1 LFYDFKLVEVRTSCQ
16 QISEVRTSKTC
27 THLKTK
33 VQVVELRVISEKQD
47 IMRPTTRDLAEA
59 AGVSL
64 ATVDRVL
71 NGRPG
76 VRKKTVDAVKSAI
89 QSIGFERNQVAATL
103 ARKRGYRLGFVLPK
117 DGDEFLDEIMERIRE
132 INRAGR
138 AEMFSVKTIR
148 IDEQNPHKAAESL
161 SRLNVEDFDGIAIM
175 APETPQIRDAI
186 RRMRE
191 RGILIIPF
199 VSNQQNDEHD
209 VFVGID
215 NRAAGATAGR
225 LMGCFTRSK
234 NGVVAVI
241 TDTVQA
247 RDSLERRLG
256 FDGVINRDFL
266 TLKVLPT
273 LETYADPDRT
283 HRIIKTIIANQPDLV
298 GIYIMGC
305 EARVPIEV
313 LSQFKKDKELVTIAH
328 ERTPS
333 TVAALR
339 DNELDA
345 LVAQNPGHLVR
356 SAVRILRAKCE
367 NRPTLASQEKTRI
380 EILIADNL

>member
-1 LFYDFKLVEVRTSCQ
+1 
-16 QISEVRTSKTC
+16 
-27 THLKTK
+27 
-33 VQVVELRVISEKQD
+33 
-47 IMRPTTRDLAEA
+47 MRPTTKDLAEA

-76 VRKKTVDAVKSAI
+76 VRKKTVDAVNDAI
-89 QSIGFERNQVAATL
+89 QRIGFERNQVAATL

-117 DGDEFLDEIMERIRE
+117 DGDEFLAEIMERIRE
-132 INRAGR
+132 IHRAGR
-138 AEMFSVKTIR
+138 AEMLSVKTIR
-148 IDEQNPHKAAESL
+148 IDEQNPHKAAASL
-161 SRLNVEDFDGIAIM
+161 SRLKAEDFDGIAIM

-186 RRMRE
+186 LRMRE
-191 RGILIIPF
+191 RGILTIPF
-199 VSNQQNDEHD
+199 ISNQQNDDND

-225 LMGCFTRSK
+225 LMGRFIRSQK
-234 NGVVAVI
+234 GAVAVI

-256 FDGVINRDFL
+256 FDDVINRDFPGL
-266 TLKVLPT
+266 RVLPT

-283 HRIIKTIIANQPDLV
+283 HRIVETITANQPDLV
-298 GIYIMGC
+298 GIYIMGS

-313 LSQFKKDKELVTIAH
+313 VSQFKAGNGLVTIAH
-328 ERTPS
+328 ERTPA

-339 DNELDA
+339 DHKLDA

-380 EILIADNL
+380 EILMADNL

>member
-1 LFYDFKLVEVRTSCQ
+1 
-16 QISEVRTSKTC
+16 
-27 THLKTK
+27 
-33 VQVVELRVISEKQD
+33 
-47 IMRPTTRDLAEA
+47 MRPTTKDLAEA

-76 VRKKTVDAVKSAI
+76 VRKKTFDAVKSAI
-89 QSIGFERNQVAATL
+89 QRIGFERNQVAATL

-117 DGDEFLDEIMERIRE
+117 DGDEFLAEIMERIRE

-148 IDEQNPHKAAESL
+148 IDEHNPHKAAESL
-161 SRLNVEDFDGIAIM
+161 SRLNAEDFDGIAIM

-298 GIYIMGC
+298 GIYIMGS

>member
-1 LFYDFKLVEVRTSCQ
+1 
-16 QISEVRTSKTC
+16 
-27 THLKTK
+27 
-33 VQVVELRVISEKQD
+33 
-47 IMRPTTRDLAEA
+47 MRPTTRDLAEA

-76 VRKKTVDAVKSAI
+76 VRKKTVDAVNNAI
-89 QSIGFERNQVAATL
+89 QRIGFERNRVAATL
-103 ARKRGYRLGFVLPK
+103 ARKRGYRFGFVLPK
-117 DGDEFLDEIMERIRE
+117 VGDEFLDEIMERIRE

-138 AEMFSVKTIR
+138 AEMISVKTLR
-148 IDEQNPHKAAESL
+148 IDEQNPHKTAAFLARL
-161 SRLNVEDFDGIAIM
+161 SAKDLDGVAIM

-191 RGILIIPF
+191 RGILTVPF
-199 VSNQQNDEHD
+199 ISNQQNDGYD
-209 VFVGID
+209 IFVGID
-215 NRAAGATAGR
+215 NLAAGATAGR
-225 LMGCFTRSK
+225 LMGRFCRAKS
-234 NGVVAVI
+234 GVVAVV

-256 FDGVINRDFL
+256 FDNVINGNFPN
-266 TLKVLPT
+266 LKVLPT

-283 HRIIKTIIANQPDLV
+283 QRVINTIMTNQPDLA
-298 GIYIMGC
+298 GIYIMGS

-313 LSQFKKDKELVTIAH
+313 MSQCATNKELVTIAH

-333 TVAALR
+333 TVAALK
-339 DNELDA
+339 EQKLDA

-356 SAVRILRAKCE
+356 SAVRILRAQCE
-367 NRPTLASQEKTRI
+367 GRSTLASQEKTRI